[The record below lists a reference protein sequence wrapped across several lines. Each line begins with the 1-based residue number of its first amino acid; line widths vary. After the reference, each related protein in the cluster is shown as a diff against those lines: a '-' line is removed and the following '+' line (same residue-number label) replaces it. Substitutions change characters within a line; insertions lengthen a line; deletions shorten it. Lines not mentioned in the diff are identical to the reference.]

1 MLYHVRM
8 DVHLPPDLDPQAR
21 ADTVAREKDYCQKL
35 QRAGK
40 WPHIW
45 RVVGKYSNFS
55 IFDVDTNDELHD
67 LLSGLPLFP
76 YMDIQV
82 TPVARHPSDIGALP

>member
-8 DVHLPPDLDPQAR
+8 DVHLPHDVDPQTR
-21 ADTVAREKDYCQKL
+21 ADIVAREKDYCQKL

-45 RVVGKYSNFS
+45 RIVGKYSNFS
-55 IFDVDTNDELHD
+55 IFDVDSNDELHD

-76 YMDIQV
+76 YMDIKT
-82 TPVARHPSDIGALP
+82 TPLAKHPSNIKA

>member
-1 MLYHVRM
+1 VLYHVRM
-8 DVHLPPDLDPQAR
+8 DVHLPHDLDPQTR
-21 ADTVAREKDYCQKL
+21 ADIVAREKDYCQKL

-45 RVVGKYSNFS
+45 RIVGKYSNFS
-55 IFDVDTNDELHD
+55 IFDVDSNDELHD
-67 LLSGLPLFP
+67 LLSGLPLFA

-82 TPVARHPSDIGALP
+82 TPLARHPSDIEALA